1 MKKRFFVA
9 LILFFLLSTITF
21 QQKFDFLKLSI
32 KEIKIENNFIIE
44 DSDIKKLM
52 TPIYGQNLL
61 ILKNTEIEKA
71 LKQNSFIDSYKI
83 KKKYPNSLIIE
94 IYEKKPIAILYNKKK
109 KFYISEKID
118 LIEYRDL
125 ENYQKLPSVFGN
137 LDQFKTFYGRLKK
150 LDFPFFIV
158 KKYILYDSNRWDLET
173 NNKKIIKLHF
183 QNYIKNLENYLSIHK
198 QKEFI
203 KYSIFDYRLDNQLI
217 LK

>member
-21 QQKFDFLKLSI
+21 QQQFDFLKLSI

-83 KKKYPNSLIIE
+83 KKKYPNSLIIK

-109 KFYISEKID
+109 KFYLSEKID
-118 LIEYRDL
+118 LIEYREL
-125 ENYQKLPSVFGN
+125 ENYQKLPSIFGN
-137 LDQFKTFYGRLKK
+137 LDQFKIFYGSLQKI
-150 LDFPFFIV
+150 DFPFFIV

-183 QNYIKNLENYLSIHK
+183 KHYTKNLENYLSIHK
-198 QKEFI
+198 QKEFK
-203 KYSIFDYRLDNQLI
+203 KYSVFDYRLDNQLI

>member
-71 LKQNSFIDSYKI
+71 LKQNSFIDSFKI
-83 KKKYPNSLIIE
+83 KKNI
-94 IYEKKPIAILYNKKK
+94 
-109 KFYISEKID
+109 
-118 LIEYRDL
+118 
-125 ENYQKLPSVFGN
+125 Q
-137 LDQFKTFYGRLKK
+137 
-150 LDFPFFIV
+150 
-158 KKYILYDSNRWDLET
+158 
-173 NNKKIIKLHF
+173 
-183 QNYIKNLENYLSIHK
+183 IH
-198 QKEFI
+198 
-203 KYSIFDYRLDNQLI
+203 L
-217 LK
+217 